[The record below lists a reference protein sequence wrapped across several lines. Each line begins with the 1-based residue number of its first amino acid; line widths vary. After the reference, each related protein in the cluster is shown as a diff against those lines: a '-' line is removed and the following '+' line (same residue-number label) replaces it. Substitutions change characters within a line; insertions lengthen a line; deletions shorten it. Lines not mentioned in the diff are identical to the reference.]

1 MELGDYL
8 NSSRKEYDL
17 DSLDELK
24 IESNPSKQFNRWME
38 HAINSEILEP
48 NAMTLSTVS
57 ADHRPSSRVVLL
69 RAFDESGFIFYTNY
83 NSRKGADLSTNPHAS
98 INFFWPE
105 LHRQIRI
112 EGSISKVPNEISDR
126 YFGSRPRESR
136 IGAWVS
142 DQSGL
147 LSSRKVLEDKFME
160 FTHKFSNIEIAR
172 PPHWGGYLL
181 IPDFFEFW
189 QGRPSRLHDRII
201 YRRSGQGSWQRSR
214 VYP

>member
-8 NSSRKEYDL
+8 NNSRKEYDL

-24 IESNPSKQFNRWME
+24 IDENPFNQFSRWMD
-38 HAINSEILEP
+38 HAIASQILEP

-83 NSRKGADLSTNPHAS
+83 NSRKGADLSENPNAS
-98 INFFWPE
+98 INFFWPD
-105 LHRQIRI
+105 LHRQVRI
-112 EGSISKVPNEISDR
+112 EGTISKVPNETSDR
-126 YFGSRPRESR
+126 YFSSRPRESR

-147 LSSRKVLEDKFME
+147 LSSRKVLEDKFLE
-160 FTHKFSNIEIAR
+160 FTNKFSDVDIAR
-172 PPHWGGYLL
+172 PPHWGGYL
-181 IPDFFEFW
+181 ISPVFFEFW
-189 QGRPSRLHDRII
+189 QGRPSRLHDRIV
-201 YRRSGQGSWQRSR
+201 YRSSNNGVWQRSR
-214 VYP
+214 LYP